1 MTLVLIAVRV
11 WLRLGVLQLQVGSLK
26 ERYAEVGVAGRLEAM
41 TLRSVCLDLIGE
53 IITAAIPVDVANDA
67 LLRQCLPFMS
77 DQQH

>member
-1 MTLVLIAVRV
+1 M
-11 WLRLGVLQLQVGSLK
+11 LQLPGVGSLK

-53 IITAAIPVDVANDA
+53 IIAAVIPVDVANDA